1 MLTME
6 SHKTWALL
14 GAVGEAGFGLFAAP
28 LIYILINLLFDGVSL
43 GQTFW
48 FAIANGIT

>member
-14 GAVGEAGFGLFAAP
+14 GAVGEAGFGLFVAP